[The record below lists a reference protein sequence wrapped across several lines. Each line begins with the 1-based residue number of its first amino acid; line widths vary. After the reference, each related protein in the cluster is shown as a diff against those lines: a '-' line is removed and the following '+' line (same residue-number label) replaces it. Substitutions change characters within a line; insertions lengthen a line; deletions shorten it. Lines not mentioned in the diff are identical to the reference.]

1 MDRRKL
7 NEAKKICIFLMIANL
22 PFLTVAHLM
31 GMEVFIESFHYPD
44 SYQCIKTYEACNQTI
59 PRGYLILEMPTNQH
73 FLIQNG
79 DTILYRTGEG
89 AVRCEPV
96 QNVALRQG
104 TAIYY
109 TLTPVQGDITGPI
122 YDTQILGKVT
132 GTIDDNI
139 WNALCLQIW
148 DFSTKNLN
156 AITYFGKI

>member
-1 MDRRKL
+1 MERRSL
-7 NEAKKICIFLMIANL
+7 HEVKKICIFLMVANL
-22 PFLTVAHLM
+22 PFLTVAHMM
-31 GMEVFIESFHYPD
+31 GIEVFIESFQHPD
-44 SYQCIKTYEACNQTI
+44 AYQCIKTYEATNDDI
-59 PRGYLILEMPTNQH
+59 PKGYLILETPTHQH

-79 DTILYRTGEG
+79 DIILYRTGEG

-96 QNVALRQG
+96 LNVAFYQG
-104 TAIYY
+104 ITIYY
-109 TLTPVQGDITGPI
+109 TTTPAQGDITGPI

-148 DFSTKNLN
+148 DFSSKNLN